1 MRTKLKEIPLSEVL
15 PLRRPEV
22 IITMSIG
29 QWDAY
34 LESAYDYGFI
44 LIELDEW
51 ERPVRAF
58 RKFDLG

>member
-1 MRTKLKEIPLSEVL
+1 MRIKLKEIPLSEVL

-29 QWDAY
+29 QWNAY

-51 ERPVRAF
+51 ERPVRAY